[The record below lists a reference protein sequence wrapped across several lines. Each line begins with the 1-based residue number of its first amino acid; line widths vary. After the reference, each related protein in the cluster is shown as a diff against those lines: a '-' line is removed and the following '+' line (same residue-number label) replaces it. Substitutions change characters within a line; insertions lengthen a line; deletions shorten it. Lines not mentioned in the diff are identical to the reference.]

1 MIRTKPALGIA
12 ALTVIIAGVAGIG
25 VEAKS
30 ETNGAVRN
38 AALPAAAVISMA
50 PAIVLAR
57 RPSLA
62 EILDLVLDD
71 RKPESP
77 LLPNGR
83 FAPGSEEARI
93 AGILDKYSSDQSRV
107 NRIAASVVKEGHR
120 RNIGSALLVGVLLT
134 ENPMLD
140 PAARSSA
147 GAIGLM
153 QVMPFH
159 AGKWGCASGNLLD
172 VEANICHG
180 VAILA
185 DNLKSSHTLPAALL
199 GYNGCVHGTN
209 TPDCWRYASTVYRL
223 ARKGAESGHGVT
235 PFSSRS
241 PATLR
246 SGRAAHFSSRSA
258 DIVLPKGLLLN

>member
-1 MIRTKPALGIA
+1 MIRAKTALGIA

-30 ETNGAVRN
+30 ETSTGARS
-38 AALPAAAVISMA
+38 AAPAAVVSMA
-50 PAIVLAR
+50 PAIVIAR

-62 EILDLVLDD
+62 EILDLVLHD
-71 RKPESP
+71 RKPESE
-77 LLPNGR
+77 LLANGR
-83 FAPGSEEARI
+83 FAPGSEEERI
-93 AGILDKYSSDQSRV
+93 AGILGKYSSDHGRV
-107 NRIAASVVKEGHR
+107 NRIAAAVVKEGHR

-134 ENPMLD
+134 ENPMLN
-140 PAARSSA
+140 PVARSSV

-159 AGKWGCASGNLLD
+159 AGKWGCASGDLFD
-172 VEANICHG
+172 IEANICHG

-185 DNLKSSHTLPAALL
+185 DNLKSSRTLPAALL

-223 ARKGAESGHGVT
+223 ARKGAEGEHKFG
-235 PFSSRS
+235 P
-241 PATLR
+241 
-246 SGRAAHFSSRSA
+246 
-258 DIVLPKGLLLN
+258 N

>member
-1 MIRTKPALGIA
+1 MIKAKTALGIA
-12 ALTVIIAGVAGIG
+12 ALTVIIAGIAGVG

-30 ETNGAVRN
+30 ETNGAAQN
-38 AALPAAAVISMA
+38 AAAAVAPVVSMA
-50 PAIVLAR
+50 PAIVVAR

-77 LLPNGR
+77 LLANGQ

-93 AGILDKYSSDQSRV
+93 AGTLSKYSSDKARV
-107 NRIAASVVKEGHR
+107 NRIAAAVVKEGHR

-140 PAARSSA
+140 PTAKSSV
-147 GAIGLM
+147 GALGLM

-172 VEANICHG
+172 IETNICHG

-185 DNLKSSHTLPAALL
+185 DNLKSAHTLPAALL

-223 ARKGAESGHGVT
+223 ARKGAEVGHGIT
-235 PFSSRS
+235 PFSSQSAAVVRS
-241 PATLR
+241 ARALR
-246 SGRAAHFSSRSA
+246 LSSRTVSLTSGR
-258 DIVLPKGLLLN
+258 GLLAN